1 MKLTVDKGELKLP
14 ENFSFE
20 IEQNSAFFSDDGT
33 ASLAATIPATPEDL
47 SKLGFPDRIG
57 RSTVYDNSFSAIIR
71 HGIFQ
76 KKGVLVV
83 GSVSD
88 SGISCSVALDD
99 SEFYSQH
106 KEKNLKDLFGQKVM
120 TDYSDPEGWYS
131 WLFRVYKGEIA
142 NDFSVIPVAVNYNES
157 EGSYQ
162 VNNEPV
168 DDNSDGIWP
177 LAHEARLVQEGGE
190 EVSVPS
196 GYGIAPFLKL
206 GAFFRILFELCGYT
220 VSRSFFSEKQQFSS
234 LILLH
239 NCSDV
244 ICNGKINYSDL
255 VPNKSVSEILEWL
268 QQKFHAQIVV
278 HPSKKMV
285 DIILLEDILAGSYD
299 KDLTDRL
306 LDDIKY
312 TFSGSSR
319 VVISPDTSLD
329 GAAAA
334 AETLQDLI
342 DKYGGVTEFTD
353 TSEWDL
359 SGLLLNLATGMYYE
373 QRLAFG
379 HPGRDRD
386 KKVLVG
392 SNYFKYDRRNS
403 DRAEEFSPSDL
414 MPPMVIVNTVLM
426 PYIGERTHRNT
437 SYNGSGK
444 DSDQEIIIVDYAGL
458 SNTPVYE
465 DWQGRLPYTAASH
478 YYYGT
483 TQKYDNTGKLRP
495 GKISLTPESLF
506 FECFQRYNK
515 ILLNNA
521 VEIEGVFD
529 FTPDELLQYDI
540 YSMKLFRGQLLLPT
554 YLDYEIGKNV
564 RCVSSKFLL
573 VKNYSDGAVD
583 EPIVTP
589 SSMYKWQLN
598 LSEVDAIYE
607 DLEKQYCENPGDY
620 ISYDYAED
628 DPYVSGENSFYLPS
642 PTMLGQQSFKAE
654 RKVSFLYYR
663 ASSREIRPVGTYTL
677 KEWYDSVP
685 V

>member
-1 MKLTVDKGELKLP
+1 MKLTVDKGELDLP

-57 RSTVYDNSFSAIIR
+57 RATVYDNSFPVIIR

-76 KKGVLVV
+76 KKGALVV

-99 SEFYSQH
+99 SEFYSQY

-120 TDYSDPEGWYS
+120 DDFSEIEDWYA
-131 WLFRVYKGEIA
+131 WLFRVYKGEVI
-142 NDFSVIPVAVNYNES
+142 NEFCIIPVAVNYNES
-157 EGSYQ
+157 EGTYQ

-177 LAHEARLVQEGGE
+177 LAYEARLVQEGGE

-278 HPSKKMV
+278 HSSKKTV

-306 LDDIKY
+306 LNDIKY
-312 TFSGSSR
+312 TFSASSR
-319 VVISPDTSLD
+319 VIISPDTSLD
-329 GAAAA
+329 RAAPA

-342 DKYGGVTEFTD
+342 DKYGGVTEFTE
-353 TSEWDL
+353 TSDWDL

-373 QRLAFG
+373 QRLSFG
-379 HPGRDRD
+379 HTGRDHD
-386 KKVLVG
+386 KRILVG

-403 DRAEEFSPSDL
+403 EDTEEFSPSDL
-414 MPPMVIVNTVLM
+414 MPPMVTVDTVLM
-426 PYIGERTHRNT
+426 PYIGERVHRNT
-437 SYNGSGK
+437 SYNDSEK
-444 DSDQEIIIVDYAGL
+444 DSDQEIIIADYAGL

-465 DWQGRLPYTAASH
+465 DWHGRLPYTAAGH
-478 YYYGT
+478 YYYAT

-495 GKISLTPESLF
+495 GKIALTPEGIF

-521 VEIEGVFD
+521 VEIEGSFD

-540 YSMKLFRGQLLLPT
+540 YSMKLFRGQLMLPT
-554 YLDYEIGKNV
+554 YLDYEIGKNI

-573 VKNYSDGAVD
+573 VKNYSDGAD
-583 EPIVTP
+583 DKPIVAP
-589 SSMYKWQLN
+589 SPKYKWQLN
-598 LSEVDAIYE
+598 QSE
-607 DLEKQYCENPGDY
+607 LEIMKEALTKQHCKNPGDY

-628 DPYVSGENSFYLPS
+628 DPYVSGESDFYLP
-642 PTMLGQQSFKAE
+642 PPNRLGQRSILAE
-654 RKVSFLYYR
+654 RKVSFTYHR
-663 ASSREIRPVGTYTL
+663 GAQGSSPVGTYTL
-677 KEWYDSVP
+677 KEWYDSVAA
-685 V
+685 